1 MKKLLALLLSAM
13 MAASLAVPAFADS
26 PDGPAPVDGAYTVDG
41 EAAPV
46 YNPGDVIPIDVIPI
60 SAIPP
65 EITVDEALGIIGGQ
79 DGPTSIVV
87 GGQIGGWNDLFPD
100 RDEYLADHPGLEEQF
115 RTNAYDYFTQA
126 YAGLWETPEEYMES
140 LGMTEEE
147 FLDLMVDAQI
157 WDLLRAEYDQWAID
171 TTKEALGGVPGQVGV
186 MVNGVYVKFPDAAP
200 EVAGGRTMVPVRALV
215 EAMGGEV
222 DYEFA
227 DQKDSVRLF
236 IDKYTINFTIGGT
249 TAVRH
254 TRGTDTGEA
263 DKTIEM
269 DCAPYIKGGRTYVPV
284 RFIAE
289 ALGYEVGWDSQYETA
304 ILLDRAA
311 LAAKIDK
318 DFTIL
323 NRVQANRAPAVEEG
337 KSLRE
342 TLRGSVTLTLFDTLN
357 GNQTYKLDLTG
368 RTLLG
373 SEAVNGA
380 YSVTISDNAVDALME
395 HVLDTYWYL
404 DEMDEQ
410 VELLRTVL
418 TSLKDM
424 EFILNRDGMAWVHA
438 PILDELG
445 GEEDVWCGLDFGR
458 DLADALF
465 AGTDASDLT
474 VGTVLASL
482 VPTDSV
488 SMQSEMDG
496 MVMLMAELYSDDKFT
511 TSGGVSTR
519 TFGMDELAE
528 LAGVDMDEVKEQ
540 FKEYSITMKVDSR
553 GGTTV
558 SMKMET
564 SAQYGTP
571 GMRITMDAAQDS
583 SGSSLTMTCHAA
595 NMGELKLTM
604 TTTQQTT
611 SGQPAVEP
619 PEGANVVD
627 AAELLEQEGYSN

>member
-115 RTNAYDYFTQA
+115 RANAYDYFTQA

-186 MVNGVYVKFPDAAP
+186 RVNNEYIQFPDAAP
-200 EVAGGRTMVPVRALV
+200 EISGGRTMVPVRALV
-215 EAMGGEV
+215 EALGGEV
-222 DYEFA
+222 DYQDNVVTFTVDGYAYEFA
-227 DQKDSVRLF
+227 IGSTTVKVGPTADNDKDTPKPE
-236 IDKYTINFTIGGT
+236 D
-249 TAVRH
+249 
-254 TRGTDTGEA
+254 
-263 DKTIEM
+263 IEM

-357 GNQTYKLDLTG
+357 GNQTYKLDLAG

-511 TSGGVSTR
+511 TTGGVSTR

>member
-115 RTNAYDYFTQA
+115 RANAYDYFTQA

-186 MVNGVYVKFPDAAP
+186 RVNNEYIQFPDAAP
-200 EVAGGRTMVPVRALV
+200 EISGGRTMVPVRALV
-215 EAMGGEV
+215 EALGGEV
-222 DYEFA
+222 TYG
-227 DQKDSVRLF
+227 DQEGLVRLY
-236 IDKYTINFTIGGT
+236 IDEYTILLTIGSA
-249 TAVRH
+249 TAEVMP
-254 TRGTDTGEA
+254 RGTETDKEN
-263 DKTIEM
+263 KTIEM

-474 VGTVLASL
+474 VGTV
-482 VPTDSV
+482 